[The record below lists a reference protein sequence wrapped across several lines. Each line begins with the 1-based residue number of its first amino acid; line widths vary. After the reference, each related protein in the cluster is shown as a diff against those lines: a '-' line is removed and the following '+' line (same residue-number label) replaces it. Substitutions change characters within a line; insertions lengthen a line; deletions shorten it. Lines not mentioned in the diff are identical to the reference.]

1 MSYNP
6 ELLFFISYALD
17 LVSKN
22 RFLFF
27 PQGLSIKVVAA
38 QIPHF
43 QHPHGVW
50 LRGDALTWHSILVIA
65 SALIIEYFPK
75 LAKGSILPSP
85 LVALGLAAISAET
98 LDLPVPKLVDI
109 VGPEAFEGGVG
120 TLMQAIFPFASTSS
134 IGGGS
139 AVLPQ
144 FRSILTLEKIFAALP
159 TAVEMA
165 IVGLL
170 QSLLTLQIVDE
181 ITHTRGKN
189 TKESIAQGLGN
200 LLSGSIGGMGGS
212 ALLGQSLVNV
222 HAGGTGRLSS
232 IAVAVFVLAGITL
245 FAPILGAIPV
255 AALVGLMLTVA
266 QHTFSWTILGD
277 VVKGRVP
284 WADIVIVV
292 SVTMTTAF
300 VNMAA
305 AVALGVL
312 ASALRFAWQASC
324 NMSARE
330 TGKGTPLNHRYIRV
344 QGPLFFGSALTFQKL
359 CDPSARD
366 REMALKHRS
375 RFLLA
380 AKKKE
385 LKQADAPFAFS
396 TGRETVID
404 FLNSQVWD
412 HAAMMAIEAIC
423 KHYHELGVKL
433 HLRHLSPDCR
443 EKLLEGSDVGEWST
457 ELNVDPSSDPSY
469 QVGVDPQNKP

>member
-1 MSYNP
+1 M
-6 ELLFFISYALD
+6 
-17 LVSKN
+17 
-22 RFLFF
+22 
-27 PQGLSIKVVAA
+27 
-38 QIPHF
+38 
-43 QHPHGVW
+43 
-50 LRGDALTWHSILVIA
+50 
-65 SALIIEYFPK
+65 
-75 LAKGSILPSP
+75 
-85 LVALGLAAISAET
+85 
-98 LDLPVPKLVDI
+98 
-109 VGPEAFEGGVG
+109 
-120 TLMQAIFPFASTSS
+120 
-134 IGGGS
+134 
-139 AVLPQ
+139 PQ

-385 LKQADAPFAFS
+385 HKQADAPFAFS